1 VPGQMALPHRQHVL
15 ALPSA
20 PATLEGMTSPD
31 RRPPRT
37 ADSEREVLL
46 GFLDYL
52 RDCVVEKVSGVA
64 EPAVREAGVASGT
77 NLLGLVKHLT
87 YVERFHFLGESA
99 MDWAATFHAGPEE
112 TAEAVLSAYR
122 GAVQEANAAIDACAD
137 LSSAAARPGRSPVTM
152 RWALTHMVE
161 ETARHA
167 GHMDILRELIDG
179 STGR

>member
-1 VPGQMALPHRQHVL
+1 MP
-15 ALPSA
+15 

-37 ADSEREVLL
+37 ADSEKDVLL

-52 RDCVVEKVSGVA
+52 RDCVVEKASGVA

-77 NLLGLVKHLT
+77 NLLGLVQHLAH
-87 YVERFHFLGESA
+87 VERFHFLGEA
-99 MDWAATFHAGPEE
+99 ATDWSATFHAEPGE
-112 TAEAVLSAYR
+112 TAEAVVDAYR
-122 GAVQEANAAIDACAD
+122 QAVREANAVIAACAD
-137 LSSAAARPGRSPVTM
+137 LSSPAARPGRTPVTM